1 MIVLHLL
8 MCSVLKTIV
17 SYILFEFLITSYI
30 KISLIPITPTWS
42 EMSVKSLVFYP
53 VYTLIFFLHF
63 AHFES
68 FFSHC
73 LIPIWKSRFLEISQ
87 IVQRLN

>member
-1 MIVLHLL
+1 

-42 EMSVKSLVFYP
+42 EMSVKSLVFIQCIHSFSFYI
-53 VYTLIFFLHF
+53 LHILNHSFLT
-63 AHFES
+63 A
-68 FFSHC
+68 
-73 LIPIWKSRFLEISQ
+73 
-87 IVQRLN
+87 